1 MREIKYSAITDA
13 VERLCIEAAVHLP
26 PDMCALLKQAAA
38 EEVSPAG
45 TAALND
51 IVQNFK
57 LASFSGLPICQDT
70 GMTVVFADIGQD
82 VHITGG
88 LFTDAVNEGVRRG
101 YTNGYLR
108 KSVVRDPLRRENTED
123 NTPAV
128 IHVRL
133 VEGDRVTL
141 IVAPKGFGSE
151 NMSAMRLFLPSDSI
165 ETIEDFFVETVAGAG
180 SNPCPPVVL
189 GVGLGGTI
197 EQAALLSK
205 RALLRDMRLNNDDAF
220 YAEMEKR
227 VLEKINRLGIG
238 PQGFGGRFTA
248 VKVNIETYPTHI
260 AGLPC
265 VVNMSCHAPRFP
277 CHHNTL
283 LKRR

>member
-1 MREIKYSAITDA
+1 MREIDCQTIADA
-13 VERLCIEAAVHLP
+13 VERLCVEAAVHLP
-26 PDMCALLKQAAA
+26 PDLCTLLEDAAA
-38 EEVSPAG
+38 REESPAG
-45 TAALND
+45 AAALGD
-51 IVQNFK
+51 IVANFK
-57 LASFSGLPICQDT
+57 LAAETGLPICQDT
-70 GMTVVFADIGQD
+70 GMAVVFADIGQD

-88 LFTDAVNEGVRRG
+88 LFEDAVNEGVRRG

-123 NTPAV
+123 NTPGV
-128 IHVRL
+128 LHVRL
-133 VEGDRVTL
+133 VPGDRLSLT
-141 IVAPKGFGSE
+141 VAPKGFGSE
-151 NMSAMRLFLPSDSI
+151 NMSAMRLFLPSDGASV
-165 ETIEDFFVETVAGAG
+165 IEDFIAGVADRAG

-205 RALLRDMRLNNDDAF
+205 RALLRDMSRSNDDPF
-220 YAEMEKR
+220 YAAMESR
-227 VLEKINRLGIG
+227 VLEKVNRLGIG

-265 VVNMSCHAPRFP
+265 VVNMSCHATRHAG
-277 CHHNTL
+277 CVL
-283 LKRR
+283 

>member
-1 MREIKYSAITDA
+1 MREITCSDITDA
-13 VERLCIEAAVHLP
+13 VEKLCIEAAVHLP
-26 PDMCALLKQAAA
+26 ADMCALLELAA
-38 EEVSPAG
+38 ENEESPAG

-51 IVQNFK
+51 IVQNYK
-57 LASFSGLPICQDT
+57 LAASTGLPICQDT
-70 GMTVVFADIGQD
+70 GMAVIFADIGQE

-88 LFTDAVNEGVRRG
+88 LFDDAVNAGVRRG
-101 YTNGYLR
+101 YMNGYLR

-133 VEGDRVTL
+133 VGGDQIHLT
-141 IVAPKGFGSE
+141 VAPKGFGSE
-151 NMSAMRLFLPSDSI
+151 NMSTMRLFLPSDKI
-165 ETIEDFFVETVAGAG
+165 ETIENFIVDTVAGAG

-189 GVGLGGTI
+189 GIGLGGTI

-205 RALLRDMRLNNDDAF
+205 RALLRDMQTYNGDAF
-220 YAEMEKR
+220 YADMEKR

-248 VKVNIETYPTHI
+248 VKVNIDTYPTHI
-260 AGLPC
+260 AGMPC
-265 VVNMSCHAPRFP
+265 VINMSCHATRHAG
-277 CHHNTL
+277 CIL
-283 LKRR
+283 

>member
-1 MREIKYSAITDA
+1 MREIDCSAITDA

-26 PDMCALLKQAAA
+26 PDLCALLTDAAA
-38 EEVSPAG
+38 REESPAG
-45 TAALND
+45 AAALGD
-51 IVQNFK
+51 IVANFNY
-57 LASFSGLPICQDT
+57 AAESGLPICQDT

-88 LFTDAVNEGVRRG
+88 LFEDAVNEGVRRG

-128 IHVRL
+128 LHLRL
-133 VEGDRVTL
+133 TAGDKLRLT
-141 IVAPKGFGSE
+141 VAPKGFGSE
-151 NMSAMRLFLPSDSI
+151 NMSAMRLFLPSDSAAV
-165 ETIEDFFVETVAGAG
+165 IEDFIVGVADRAG
-180 SNPCPPVVL
+180 SNPCPPIVL

-205 RALLRDMRLNNDDAF
+205 RALLRDMSAPNGDPF
-220 YAEMEKR
+220 YAAMEAR

-238 PQGFGGRFTA
+238 PQGFGGRITA
-248 VKVNIETYPTHI
+248 VKVTIETYPTHI

-265 VVNMSCHAPRFP
+265 VVNMSCHATRHAG
-277 CHHNTL
+277 CIL
-283 LKRR
+283 

>member
-1 MREIKYSAITDA
+1 MREIGCSEIANA
-13 VERLCIEAAVHLP
+13 VEKLCIDANRYLP
-26 PDMCALLKQAAA
+26 PDLCRLLEDAADR
-38 EEVSPAG
+38 EESPAG
-45 TAALND
+45 AAALKD
-51 IVQNFK
+51 IVDNFK
-57 LASFSGLPICQDT
+57 LASDSGLPICQDT
-70 GMTVVFADIGQD
+70 GMAVVFADIGQE

-88 LFTDAVNEGVRRG
+88 LFEDAVNEGVRRG

-108 KSVVRDPLRRENTED
+108 KSVVKDPLRRENTED

-128 IHVRL
+128 LHIRL
-133 VEGDRVTL
+133 VAGENISLT
-141 IVAPKGFGSE
+141 VAPKGFGSE
-151 NMSAMRLFLPSDSI
+151 NMSAMRLFLPSDTVG
-165 ETIEDFFVETVAGAG
+165 TIEDFIAGVMHTAG

-205 RALLRDMRLNNDDAF
+205 RALLRDMSAPNADPF
-220 YAEMEKR
+220 YADMETR
-227 VLEKINRLGIG
+227 VLAKINRLGIG

-265 VVNMSCHAPRFP
+265 VVNMSCHVTRHAS
-277 CHHNTL
+277 L
-283 LKRR
+283 IL

>member
-1 MREIKYSAITDA
+1 MREIDCSAITDA

-26 PDMCALLKQAAA
+26 QDMCALLEQAAENEISLPGA
-38 EEVSPAG
+38 
-45 TAALND
+45 AALND
-51 IVQNFK
+51 IVKNCK
-57 LASFSGLPICQDT
+57 LAASAGIPICQDT
-70 GMTVVFADIGQD
+70 GMAVVFADIGQD

-88 LFTDAVNEGVRRG
+88 SFEDAVNEGVRRG
-101 YTNGYLR
+101 YTKGYLR
-108 KSVVRDPLRRENTED
+108 KSVVKDPLRRENTED

-133 VEGDRVTL
+133 VAGEKINLT
-141 IVAPKGFGSE
+141 VAPKGFGSE
-151 NMSAMRLFLPSDSI
+151 NMSAMRLFLPSDNI
-165 ETIEDFFVETVAGAG
+165 ETVEEFIVDTVSRAG

-205 RALLRDMRLNNDDAF
+205 RALLRDVQAFNSDTF
-220 YAEMEKR
+220 YAGMEKR
-227 VLEKINRLGIG
+227 VLDKVNRLGIG

-260 AGLPC
+260 AGMPC
-265 VVNMSCHAPRFP
+265 VVNMSCHATRHAG
-277 CHHNTL
+277 CVI
-283 LKRR
+283 